1 MEKDFSSH
9 KKSKPTSGTDSFIDS
24 FRKYQQF
31 DNWFLSLNPLSK
43 LNILFA
49 LGFSS
54 MLLNDWRY
62 GFPLSAVFCIL
73 AFAVNR
79 GRKFLKPFGVIVL
92 IFGFFTLIIR
102 QFSVEGTTV
111 LFTLFGILPVTEEA
125 LINGLNTASYLLGFS
140 GAIILFFVTT
150 EMRDLMY
157 ALEQKGM
164 SHEVSYIVLASFQT
178 IIDLKKN
185 TELIMESQ
193 KARGIETEGN
203 VMNRIRAFFPILGPL
218 VLGAISGTEEKSIAM
233 DARAFSVKCR
243 HTFLRELRP
252 VPAGEKLLVIA
263 VDVCFLLLV
272 IYKIYLVFG

>member
-1 MEKDFSSH
+1 MRNEGS
-9 KKSKPTSGTDSFIDS
+9 SFIES
-24 FRKYQQF
+24 FRRYQQF
-31 DNWFLSLNPLSK
+31 DNWFLAFNPLSK
-43 LNILFA
+43 LNILFV

-54 MLLNDWRY
+54 MLINDWRY
-62 GFPLSAVFCIL
+62 GFTLSILLCIL

-79 GRKFLKPFGVIVL
+79 GVKFLKPFSVIVL
-92 IFGFFTLIIR
+92 IFGFFTLVIR

-125 LINGLNTASYLLGFS
+125 LVNGLNTASYLLGFS
-140 GAIILFFVTT
+140 GAVILFFVTT

-157 ALEQKGM
+157 VLEQKGM

-178 IIDLKKN
+178 IIDLRKN
-185 TELIMESQ
+185 AELIMESQ
-193 KARGIETEGN
+193 KARGIETEGS

-233 DARAFSVKCR
+233 DARAFSVKCK

-252 VPAGEKLLVIA
+252 ALAWEKILTAAADICFVLLV
-263 VDVCFLLLV
+263 V
-272 IYKIYLVFG
+272 YKAGTALI

>member
-1 MEKDFSSH
+1 MRNEGS
-9 KKSKPTSGTDSFIDS
+9 SFIDS
-24 FRKYQQF
+24 FRRYQQF
-31 DNWFLSLNPLSK
+31 DNWFLAFNPLSK
-43 LNILFA
+43 LNILFV

-54 MLLNDWRY
+54 MLINDWRY
-62 GFPLSAVFCIL
+62 GFTLSILLCVL

-79 GRKFLKPFGVIVL
+79 GVKFLKPFSVIVL
-92 IFGFFTLIIR
+92 IFGFFTLVIR

-125 LINGLNTASYLLGFS
+125 LVNGLNTASYLLGFS
-140 GAIILFFVTT
+140 GAVILFFVTT

-157 ALEQKGM
+157 VLEQKGM

-178 IIDLKKN
+178 IIDLRKN
-185 TELIMESQ
+185 AELIMESQ
-193 KARGIETEGN
+193 KARGIETEGS

-233 DARAFSVKCR
+233 DARAFSVKCK

-252 VPAGEKLLVIA
+252 APAWEKILTAAADICFVLLV
-263 VDVCFLLLV
+263 VYKLVLL
-272 IYKIYLVFG
+272 